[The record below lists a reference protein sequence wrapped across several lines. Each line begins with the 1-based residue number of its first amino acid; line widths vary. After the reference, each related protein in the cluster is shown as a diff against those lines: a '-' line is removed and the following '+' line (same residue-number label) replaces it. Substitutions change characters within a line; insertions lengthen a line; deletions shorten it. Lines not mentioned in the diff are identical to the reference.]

1 MRACC
6 FLERAGYCLS
16 LKVLPESE
24 LVRVFALAVA
34 GFDASPADVLLQA
47 ELRDLLHA
55 VCPVVRQFALDFEY
69 GTYVYACRAVPAG
82 RVDFFPMGQ
91 GKTRDD

>member
-1 MRACC
+1 
-6 FLERAGYCLS
+6 
-16 LKVLPESE
+16 VLPEFK

-34 GFDASPADVLLQA
+34 GFDASPANVLLQA
-47 ELRDLLHA
+47 ELRDLSHA
-55 VCPVVRQFALDFEY
+55 VCPVVRQFALNFEY
-69 GTYVYACRAVPAG
+69 GTDAYACRAVPAR